1 MRRFSFPH
9 PPPPVVLDPVSRHLC
24 LCAAAA
30 SCNRPGDLREAIRA
44 AFADGVGP
52 ESLYEILLQT
62 YLFAGFPPALE
73 GLRAL
78 LDVTRDEGVEWN
90 PPAPESFDV
99 DAFTKRGE
107 RLYKLVYATNHAR
120 LRTAVETFSP
130 DMFQYMI
137 VEGYGKVLSRPGVT
151 GVQRELATVTSLAA
165 LGWDRQTI
173 SHARGAMNLGA
184 TAAEVFSAI
193 ELAEAFS
200 SRDMVSRMMNAVAP
214 HLPSDL

>member
-1 MRRFSFPH
+1 M
-9 PPPPVVLDPVSRHLC
+9 LDPVSRHLC

-30 SCNRPGDLREAIRA
+30 SCNRPGDLRNAIRA

-52 ESLYEILLQT
+52 APLYEIFLQT

-78 LDVTRDEGVEWN
+78 LEAVREEEIEWT
-90 PPAPESFDV
+90 PPAAEPFDSE
-99 DAFTKRGE
+99 AFTRRGE

-120 LRTAVETFSP
+120 LRAAVESFSP

-137 VEGYGKVLSRPGVT
+137 VEGYGKVLSRPGLT
-151 GVQRELATVTSLAA
+151 GVQRELATVTALAA

-184 TAAEVFSAI
+184 TATDVFAAI
-193 ELAEAFS
+193 ELAEPYS
-200 SRDMVSRMMNAVAP
+200 SRTMVSRMMNAVAP